1 MVDNGLGIGLGQNFI
16 VADQSFHVV
25 GITSERSLFG
35 GVANAYV
42 TLHDVQR
49 AVYGGHPV
57 IGAVLV
63 TGDPTRVPGGYVL
76 KTNQEISSATLA
88 QMKAGV
94 ASINSTRYFMWIIA
108 AIIVAALVY
117 VTALE
122 RTRDFAVLKAVGATT
137 GVLFAGLA
145 GQAVLVSLMA
155 AVIGGVLST
164 FMTGVFPQ
172 PRVRP
177 RQRLRGPAAVGPA
190 RRAAGQPGRPPAR
203 RLGRSGGG
211 LRGGVVSELEVRDL
225 TVEFDSG
232 GYKVRPLDGLSFD
245 ADDGELVVFL
255 GPSGCGKTT
264 LLSCLAG
271 LLTATSGSIRF
282 RDTEVTTLSGPE
294 LGAYRR
300 STVGVVFQAFNLIAS
315 LTARDNVMAPLR
327 LAKVS
332 RQRAGARADELL
344 AEVGLTERA
353 GHRPG
358 KMSGGQQQRV
368 AIARALVH
376 DPPWWW
382 PTSRPP
388 TSTTSRWRGCWC

>member
-1 MVDNGLGIGLGQNFI
+1 M
-16 VADQSFHVV
+16 
-25 GITSERSLFG
+25 
-35 GVANAYV
+35 
-42 TLHDVQR
+42 
-49 AVYGGHPV
+49 
-57 IGAVLV
+57 
-63 TGDPTRVPGGYVL
+63 
-76 KTNQEISSATLA
+76 
-88 QMKAGV
+88 
-94 ASINSTRYFMWIIA
+94 
-108 AIIVAALVY
+108 
-117 VTALE
+117 
-122 RTRDFAVLKAVGATT
+122 
-137 GVLFAGLA
+137 
-145 GQAVLVSLMA
+145 
-155 AVIGGVLST
+155 
-164 FMTGVFPQ
+164 
-172 PRVRP
+172 
-177 RQRLRGPAAVGPA
+177 
-190 RRAAGQPGRPPAR
+190 
-203 RLGRSGGG
+203 
-211 LRGGVVSELEVRDL
+211 SELEVRDL

-376 DPPWWW
+376 DPPLVVADE
-382 PTSRPP
+382 PTAHLDHLQVEGVLVLIRKLA
-388 TSTTSRWRGCWC
+388 TAGRLVLVSTHDDRITQIADRVIELVPHFSGADRDPEEVKLDAGQVLFEMGDRGELVYVVEGGEIEIYRTRADGTEEFVATIGPGNYFGELGPMFNLPRSASARARTACRLTAYPLRAFRRAFPAMATATAAAEVPDAPR